1 MGMLRERPADS
12 AGLFASA
19 RHKPLAEGDGIC
31 YTPRVMY
38 IAVIVGRVVAA
49 LFAFCGVVN
58 ILAYAGGVTK
68 AMGYMNFIHGLA
80 EAAWP
85 LAVGITIWILVEAV
99 LHLEKLVFHADS
111 SAVPVTVPRK
121 KPKPAKQPAGTPTYF
136 NAPPVS
142 QPEPAPAKA
151 DMRPATAPAP
161 APEPEKPAEKPIPK
175 DDGMKYFKVD

>member
-1 MGMLRERPADS
+1 
-12 AGLFASA
+12 
-19 RHKPLAEGDGIC
+19 
-31 YTPRVMY
+31 MY

-68 AMGYMNFIHGLA
+68 AMGYMNFIRGLA

-85 LAVGITIWILVEAV
+85 LAAGITIWILVEAV

-111 SAVPVTVPRK
+111 AAIPVAVPRK
-121 KPKPAKQPAGTPTYF
+121 KPKAAKQPAGTPTYF

-142 QPEPAPAKA
+142 HPEPASAKA
-151 DMRPATAPAP
+151 DMRPAAAPTP
-161 APEPEKPAEKPIPK
+161 AAEPEKPAEKPIPK

>member
-1 MGMLRERPADS
+1 
-12 AGLFASA
+12 
-19 RHKPLAEGDGIC
+19 
-31 YTPRVMY
+31 MY

-58 ILAYAGGVTK
+58 ILVYAGGVTK
-68 AMGYMNFIHGLA
+68 AMGYMHFIGGLA

-85 LAVGITIWILVEAV
+85 LAVGITIWILVEAI

-111 SAVPVTVPRK
+111 NAIPVTIPRK
-121 KPKPAKQPAGTPTYF
+121 KPKAAKQQGGTPTYF

-142 QPEPAPAKA
+142 QPVASPAKA
-151 DMRPATAPAP
+151 DMKPAAAPAP
-161 APEPEKPAEKPIPK
+161 SPAAEAGEIPAAKPAPQ